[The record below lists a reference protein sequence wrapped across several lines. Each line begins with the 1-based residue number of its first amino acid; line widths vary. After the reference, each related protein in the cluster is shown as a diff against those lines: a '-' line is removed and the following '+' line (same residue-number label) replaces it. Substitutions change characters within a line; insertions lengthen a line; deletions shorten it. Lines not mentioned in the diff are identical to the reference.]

1 MGTATNFVVFDKSFQ
16 AASLG
21 DASLIAI
28 VTTIQVLL
36 HVVEELL
43 RRNRKEQRRS
53 NGYIKRKR
61 RSLVSIRNEYG
72 NLFERAYRMDYPS
85 FLELHELLKD
95 GIEEY
100 IRKEVTS
107 TNSSANKPFYRKN
120 GKITKQI
127 RLACALRYFAGGS
140 YLDIIMSHS
149 VGKTDFYRS
158 IWAVVHATNECS
170 SLDFQFPSTLAK
182 CQSILM
188 SSL

>member
-28 VTTIQVLL
+28 VATIQVLL
-36 HVVEELL
+36 NAIEELL
-43 RRNRKEQRRS
+43 RRNRKERRRS

-72 NLFERAYRMDYPS
+72 NLFERAYRMDYPA

-100 IRKEVTS
+100 VRKEGTS
-107 TNSSANKPFYRKN
+107 RNSSANEPFYRKN
-120 GKITKQI
+120 GKITTQI
-127 RLACALRYFAGGS
+127 RLACALRY
-140 YLDIIMSHS
+140 LLEDHI
-149 VGKTDFYRS
+149 
-158 IWAVVHATNECS
+158 
-170 SLDFQFPSTLAK
+170 ST
-182 CQSILM
+182 
-188 SSL
+188 